1 MARSIVWLK
10 SVYMSCEKGT
20 QNMLFGKVKLFWVQ
34 FKARLKVLGGT
45 NLRDFYGERLP
56 PLTNLILGLVCE

>member
-1 MARSIVWLK
+1 
-10 SVYMSCEKGT
+10 
-20 QNMLFGKVKLFWVQ
+20 MLFGKVKLFWVQ

-45 NLRDFYGERLP
+45 NLRNFYGERLP